1 MDREERTVMTDLRTP
16 VTNRNIESVAH
27 YFQVAKNV
35 IEFAIKRGAKT
46 YADVYRFIK
55 LGEM

>member
-1 MDREERTVMTDLRTP
+1 MTDLRTP